1 MAVFSHELAL
11 FPLEREVL
19 AASQLLSERNDWS
32 LRLFVAWGSRQLNS
46 PRALTLAT
54 QLLLELAQE
63 QEQTA
68 FMDPAVLASMRGR
81 LHLVQGEVA
90 MLMMRHE
97 QAWDSLAKAGAEFG
111 AYPNPIGL
119 ADLHWLSSCI
129 RFDCGEV
136 DLQRDALQSALDC
149 ADQAN
154 DGERQLFLRA
164 NLARSDL
171 FRDFELAQA
180 TWSEQLPHSIEGLSP
195 MCAAALADFRA
206 LEQGLADNYG
216 EASRWL
222 DWAYESSMETGQVRR
237 AIAAASNQGYT
248 YTSISDFESALRWLK
263 KGLTLARKVQW
274 PGAIGL
280 CLAHTGEALRRVG
293 QTESARELLRECLQ
307 TLQRHP
313 HSRAAMMALNYLGQ
327 AELDDGHYAEALAH
341 FELLGQR
348 ENLAHAPDMHSD
360 VVLGRARALM
370 HLKRLD
376 EARTLALDA
385 ATAMA
390 GQQQKVMLVE
400 LRQLLAEIE
409 RRGGG
414 TPDMVLA
421 WLNQALELAEAVAGY
436 QTPASLL
443 DAAADMLSQAGR
455 FEQAYAMAQRAMAA
469 RQTAWN
475 TSSKH
480 SRQQAEVAR
489 NERQLARR
497 LAQTNEE
504 RLLKLQGAHDQ
515 LQQLVIAGREIWRQ
529 PSPGLVFSALSRAL
543 KSLLDLEVLAIYRP
557 RPGGQQLAM
566 AESARGEHE
575 GLAFEIAA
583 DALDGACASC
593 WRDWVERSEPRD
605 GQVLRMFTPMIGDD
619 GNLGV
624 LVLERAAS
632 AVWGQREQAALR
644 HLSTDAAMSIQR
656 ALGT

>member
-11 FPLEREVL
+11 FPLEREVQ
-19 AASQLLSERNDWS
+19 AASQQLIERDDWS
-32 LRLFVAWGSRQLNS
+32 LRLFVAWGSRQFNC
-46 PRALTLAT
+46 PRADALAT
-54 QLLLELAQE
+54 ELLQELAQE

-90 MLMMRHE
+90 MLMMRHP
-97 QAWDSLAKAGAEFG
+97 QAWESLAKARSEFDNP
-111 AYPNPIGL
+111 PNPIGL
-119 ADLHWLSSCI
+119 ADAHWLAACI
-129 RFDCGEV
+129 QFDCGEV

-149 ADQAN
+149 ADQAQ
-154 DGERQLFLRA
+154 DEERQLYFRA
-164 NLARSDL
+164 TLARSDL

-206 LEQGLADNYG
+206 LEHGLADNYG

-222 DWAYESSMETGQVRR
+222 DWAYEGSMETGQIKR

-327 AELDDGHYAEALAH
+327 AELDDGHYGEALAH
-341 FELLGQR
+341 FELLDKH
-348 ENLAHAPDMHSD
+348 ESIAHASDMHSD

-376 EARTLALDA
+376 EARALALEA
-385 ATAMA
+385 AQQMA
-390 GQQQKVMLVE
+390 GQQQKIMLVE

-409 RRGGG
+409 RRSGG

-421 WLNQALELAEAVAGY
+421 WLNQALEQAEAVAGY
-436 QTPASLL
+436 QTPPSLL
-443 DAAADMLSQAGR
+443 DAAAETLGQAGR
-455 FEQAYAMAQRAMAA
+455 YEQAYAMAQRATAA
-469 RQTAWN
+469 RQSVWN
-475 TSSKH
+475 ITSKH
-480 SRQQAEVAR
+480 ARQQVEMAR
-489 NERQLARR
+489 TERLQARR
-497 LAQTNEE
+497 LAQGKDE
-504 RLLKLQGAHDQ
+504 RLSKLQGELEQ
-515 LQQLVIAGREIWRQ
+515 LQQLVVLSREIWRQ

-557 RPGGQQLAM
+557 RPGGKLLAM

-583 DALDGACASC
+583 DAPDKLCASC

-605 GQVLRMFTPMIGDD
+605 AQLLRVFAPMIGDE

-624 LVLERAAS
+624 LVLERAAN
-632 AVWGQREQAALR
+632 APWGQREQAALR
-644 HLSTDAAMSIQR
+644 HLSTDAAMSIKR
-656 ALGT
+656 ALP